1 MGFVSSLK
9 PAIEQVFLWRPG
21 LWLVE
26 EKWRW
31 LHGKM
36 RYACRSGQGRGY
48 AKSNGRLANLSVR
61 GMFVAHDDG
70 KAYEWAKKGADAGD
84 AYSQSLMGYLTLYG
98 KGVEKNY
105 GEARKWLRMA
115 SDKGDAFA
123 QYRLGLIYETG
134 AGFMAPDA
142 EKAAHW
148 YAVSEENGNK
158 DARNRLR
165 ELRKKTGG

>member
-1 MGFVSSLK
+1 MRIRIFQWHVPGKTGKWSISL
-9 PAIEQVFLWRPG
+9 
-21 LWLVE
+21 
-26 EKWRW
+26 RW
-31 LHGKM
+31 LIGLFRM
-36 RYACRSGQGRGY
+36 AAEDGNAFAQGMVGY
-48 AKSNGRLANLSVR
+48 LYQNGIGVSASRKDGLKWVR
-61 GMFVAHDDG
+61 
-70 KAYEWAKKGADAGD
+70 KGADAGD

-98 KGVEKNY
+98 KDVEKNY

-134 AGFMAPDA
+134 GGFMAPDK